1 MTLFLAQETFE
12 GYQGIAVHESIV
24 SRLVNP
30 FDPAQFLQ
38 PGSFFYPFV
47 ANTTE
52 NFLLCLLFGLLVL
65 WVHRRVNDTPLFQN
79 IALGLFGVGLVL
91 LAFFRT
97 AFPSTLGMLALAT
110 CLYAVVL
117 NFTVVVCVAAVQK
130 LPYFGL
136 DEKVL
141 SDPRDGSVRPW
152 LPYAVAALLVLGP
165 YWMIDDLSRVLLS
178 MSGNI
183 AFLAWVVLA
192 GMITLVGMVGN
203 EILPWRVLTDHPI
216 LGGGY
221 MRELAPIFSMP
232 GPATRGEVMLIGIGG
247 FVAYLVILFLFKSQV
262 TGADMLGLF
271 LVATVALN
279 IIRAE
284 LARSARSEVPESKP
298 LRKSAWH

>member
-1 MTLFLAQETFE
+1 MMLFLAQETFE
-12 GYQGIAVHESIV
+12 GYKQIAVHDSIA

-30 FDPAQFLQ
+30 FDPGQFLQ
-38 PGSFFYPFV
+38 PGSFFYPYV
-47 ANTTE
+47 ANTPE
-52 NFLLCLLFGLLVL
+52 NFLICLLMGILVL
-65 WVHRRVNDTPLFQN
+65 WVHRRVNDTSLFQN
-79 IALGLFGVGLVL
+79 IAIGLFGLGLVL

-97 AFPSTLGMLALAT
+97 AFPTVLGLLALLT
-110 CLYAVVL
+110 CLYVVVL
-117 NFTVVVCVAAVQK
+117 NFAVVVCVAAVQK

-141 SDPRDGSVRPW
+141 SDPRDGSIRPW
-152 LPYAVAALLVLGP
+152 LPYAVAGLLVLGP
-165 YWMIDDLSRVLLS
+165 YWMVDDLSRVLLS
-178 MSGNI
+178 LCGNI
-183 AFLAWVVLA
+183 PFLAWVVLA
-192 GMITLVGMVGN
+192 GMVTLVGLVGN
-203 EILPWRVLTDHPI
+203 KILPWRVLTDHPI

-247 FVAYLVILFLFKSQV
+247 FVAYLVILFLFKGQV

-284 LARSARSEVPESKP
+284 LARSARVEVPESRP